1 MNKKWIAAFAF
12 SLTLIACGRDETAE
26 PPAET
31 TTVEQAG
38 TSSPSD
44 IAPTTAQ
51 SWLDDV
57 TIGHE
62 LSADGSIVTGRGGDD
77 FAPGQPIH
85 IAIETGDAPPAA
97 VVKVVWYGPNETK
110 INEENKPVVAG
121 QKYLNFTDG
130 RHRIVGQGRLPG
142 RGLGRRREGQHA
154 AVPGRRRRRRRRI
167 RLPSPQPTVRNA
179 NGRLAPAIR
188 VVARFDPASRR
199 PPLGERLRDARARVH
214 VGGGTCTGEQI
225 NASSRA

>member
-1 MNKKWIAAFAF
+1 MNKTLISALAL
-12 SLTLIACGRDETAE
+12 SLTLVACGRDETAE
-26 PPAET
+26 APATT
-31 TTVEQAG
+31 TTVEQPG

-62 LSADGSIVTGRGGDD
+62 LAPDGSIVTGTGGDD

-121 QKYLNFTDG
+121 QKYLNFTAADTASWAKG
-130 RHRIVGQGRLPG
+130 DYRAEIWIGDEKVNTQQFQIVD
-142 RGLGRRREGQHA
+142 A
-154 AVPGRRRRRRRRI
+154 AG
-167 RLPSPQPTVRNA
+167 A
-179 NGRLAPAIR
+179 GK
-188 VVARFDPASRR
+188 
-199 PPLGERLRDARARVH
+199 
-214 VGGGTCTGEQI
+214 
-225 NASSRA
+225 